1 MTGIDAETDKYD
13 TVARVICRACN
24 KDLDITHPEVAPL
37 VASVLLAN
45 SAFNATGVEEWEL
58 ELKECEHTK
67 NLDQSGAKVVVSMD
81 NSKC

>member
-1 MTGIDAETDKYD
+1 M
-13 TVARVICRACN
+13 
-24 KDLDITHPEVAPL
+24 
-37 VASVLLAN
+37 ASVLLAN